1 MAAGSPFDD
10 RAATWDADPAKL
22 DRARRVAD
30 AIVREVPDLAARTV
44 LDYGAG
50 TGLLGFELLP
60 RAAAVTF
67 ADVSRGMLAEVEA
80 KIARS
85 GASNATALALDLAAG
100 PAPRRFGLVA
110 SLMAMHHVP
119 DVPSMLRAFHGALEE
134 HGVLCVADL
143 DEEDGSYHGPDF
155 DGHRGFRRDAFA
167 AWLREAGFD
176 RIRFSTP
183 VEEQREVAGVPRS
196 YPVFLAVA
204 DRVVLPRSS
213 G

>member
-1 MAAGSPFDD
+1 MAADSPFDA
-10 RAATWDADPAKL
+10 RAATWDADPAKV
-22 DRARRVAD
+22 DRARRVAE
-30 AIVREVPDLAARTV
+30 AIAGEVPDLAGRSV

-60 RAAAVTF
+60 RVAGVTF

-85 GASNATALALDLAAG
+85 GAANATAMPLDLSAG
-100 PAPRRFGLVA
+100 PAPRRFGLVVT
-110 SLMAMHHVP
+110 LMAMHHVR
-119 DVPSMLRAFHGALEE
+119 DVPAMLRAFHGALEE
-134 HGVLCVADL
+134 RGVLCVADL
-143 DEEDGSYHGPDF
+143 DEEDGSFHGAGF
-155 DGHRGFRRDAFA
+155 DGHRGFRREAFA
-167 AWLREAGFD
+167 GWLREAGFD

-183 VEEQREVAGVPRS
+183 VAEQREVAGVVRT

-204 DRVVLPRSS
+204 DRSGARSA